1 MLMDASL
8 GNHHASYPHG
18 ASSQEALGPA
28 GKGYSGLATAVIEVL
43 NYIAGRL
50 EDWVRLEE
58 LVEKLFSLLVAQ
70 GQASFRAAQKADSSA
85 PFKVCASDSLHAPMS
100 YKCSARVTL
109 VHCVLCLVH
118 FTDVQRKWLFR
129 STIVL

>member
-18 ASSQEALGPA
+18 ASSQDALGPA
-28 GKGYSGLATAVIEVL
+28 GKGYSGLASSVIDVL
-43 NYIAGRL
+43 NYVAGGL

-70 GQASFRAAQKADSSA
+70 GQASFRATQKADSSV
-85 PFKVCASDSLHAPMS
+85 PFKVCDSQSACRVGSPM
-100 YKCSARVTL
+100 RV
-109 VHCVLCLVH
+109 VCQCGHNIYGMYNANCCFFFDCV
-118 FTDVQRKWLFR
+118 
-129 STIVL
+129 

>member
-18 ASSQEALGPA
+18 ASSQDALGPA
-28 GKGYSGLATAVIEVL
+28 GKGYSGLALSVIDVL
-43 NYIAGRL
+43 NYIAGGL

-70 GQASFRAAQKADSSA
+70 GQASFRATQKADSSV
-85 PFKVCASDSLHAPMS
+85 PFKVCGTQSGCPVGRAL
-100 YKCSARVTL
+100 RVVCTL
-109 VHCVLCLVH
+109 CIL
-118 FTDVQRKWLFR
+118 
-129 STIVL
+129 